1 MLVTDN
7 AKISELLEAGSVRVR
22 GKITALS
29 GEIGG
34 CKIEDGKLQVTTSI
48 SIISEDET
56 KQFEVNEN
64 GEVTANSITITGGSI
79 TIGKIGRI
87 LYRKCFRSN

>member
-34 CKIEDGKLQVTTSI
+34 SKIEDGKLIVSTSI
-48 SIISEDET
+48 SIESSDGQT
-56 KQFEVNEN
+56 QFIVNEN

-79 TIGKIGRI
+79 TIGKMGEF
-87 LYRKCFRSN
+87 YTENVFK